1 MDEFDL
7 DRATEVGWAGFL
19 TRLAGHL
26 TTTDQPLRITPYGA
40 GSETAPVLEVLPDGD
55 VLRAELHTPAGR
67 PPLDDEH
74 HRHLL
79 SLGWHEAH
87 EAHGAQ
93 GTDGLQGAQGTEE
106 ERGAAGSAADAQG
119 DAGRTA
125 YAVDLPRSHAH
136 LLAAVIT
143 DTLRQVVG
151 APHPAFLDAG
161 TLTITPPDPDQ
172 AQERPQVDLDEA
184 VRVTTPAQLRAAV
197 ETTLHAT
204 MGHPPRRDADGD
216 VPIVFGTTL
225 VYVRTADA
233 QPVVSIFAILVQD
246 VADLDAARREV
257 GILNRESV
265 FAKFHLV
272 GRQVVASVAIPSL
285 PFVPRHLVGM
295 IELMGRELDRLDD
308 ALALRVQGRRWID
321 VMTGKGPGGAEPVP
335 AGEESSGDGAGDG
348 PSGDGAGD
356 APATEDEDGASDDGE
371 LPEELLTL
379 LNLDPEGQERLEPAL
394 VADVCHHDR
403 SLILRFIRIAEEQ
416 TISWRQSVDE
426 ARAAGDVEEAR
437 VATGE
442 LHGWQSTVRDLRA
455 ALRHVVTFGQGE
467 G

>member
-1 MDEFDL
+1 MDGFDL

-19 TRLAGHL
+19 TRLAAHL
-26 TTTDQPLRITPYGA
+26 ATATEPLRITPYGA
-40 GSETAPVLEVLPDGD
+40 GSESAPALEVRPDGE
-55 VLRAELHTPAGR
+55 VLHAELRIPEGR
-67 PPLDDEH
+67 PALDEQNR
-74 HRHLL
+74 RHLG
-79 SLGWHEAH
+79 SLGWR
-87 EAHGAQ
+87 
-93 GTDGLQGAQGTEE
+93 EE
-106 ERGAAGSAADAQG
+106 SP
-119 DAGRTA
+119 TA
-125 YAVDLPRSHAH
+125 YLLERPRTHAH
-136 LLAAVIT
+136 LLAAVVS
-143 DTLRQVVG
+143 DTLRHVVG

-161 TLTITPPDPDQ
+161 SLTIAPPDPADDV
-172 AQERPQVDLDEA
+172 AVRPEIDLDEP
-184 VRVTTPAQLRAAV
+184 VRVTTPAELRQAV

-246 VADLDAARREV
+246 VADLEAARREV

-308 ALALRVQGRRWID
+308 ALAVRVQGRRWID
-321 VMTGKGPGGAEPVP
+321 VMTGRGPGGVETPSATPDTRD
-335 AGEESSGDGAGDG
+335 GTGGQEEGDLGSGQAPDG
-348 PSGDGAGD
+348 
-356 APATEDEDGASDDGE
+356 

-379 LNLDPEGQERLEPAL
+379 LNLDREGPVPLEPAL

-403 SLILRFIRIAEEQ
+403 SLILRFIRIAEER
-416 TISWRQSVDE
+416 TISGRGAVDE
-426 ARAAGDVEEAR
+426 AREAGDVERAR
-437 VATGE
+437 AATEE
-442 LHGWQSTVRDLRA
+442 LHRWQSTVRDLRA
-455 ALRHVVTFGQGE
+455 ALRHVVTFGQAE